1 MGEFSYRHAKQKAYS
16 ISSPFVF
23 QTLPRL
29 AAAIIRSG
37 SYVTIESATDD
48 RSRLGVGQFSDWVC
62 TVEYSAVER
71 GQLLRHIYPILPWNF
86 TQGVMSP
93 RIRLN
98 FGVSPSSSHV
108 TEQRAFAC
116 LEMSTIK

>member
-37 SYVTIESATDD
+37 SYVTIESAIAD
-48 RSRLGVGQFSDWVC
+48 RSRLGVVGQFSDWARSTFGMQPGKNNLHVVC
-62 TVEYSAVER
+62 ILVLSVLSTEQDPR
-71 GQLLRHIYPILPWNF
+71 G
-86 TQGVMSP
+86 
-93 RIRLN
+93 
-98 FGVSPSSSHV
+98 HV
-108 TEQRAFAC
+108 TCNASEHSGTKCQQSANSVLLNIQLR
-116 LEMSTIK
+116 